1 MLQKQTPKNQSRH
14 VTTAKGQATT
24 EINVVNSEEGRTELK
39 ARKTVLAITI
49 LLTVVKQNLAQTKKE
64 LIVAI
69 LRVQTTDKTEN
80 QKLSTHPVRPVDKL
94 TTPHRNASS
103 EPMQQID
110 RLLGT
115 ENELDRVRIDI
126 ISHRTTQMQVSRL
139 WP

>member
-14 VTTAKGQATT
+14 VTTAKSQATT
-24 EINVVNSEEGRTELK
+24 EINAVNSEEGRTELK

-69 LRVQTTDKTEN
+69 LRVQTTDMTEN

-94 TTPHRNASS
+94 TTPYRNASS